1 MWRPRRSSRLFL
13 QARLVSSW
21 TLRWKNYRR
30 SGMDRVAV
38 YSAFALQRLC
48 VMSLD
53 NPSIHVLTHLTRQT
67 FLRLRVDSF
76 FQALTCTAL
85 GPNRRFS
92 SANELRC
99 EPRDSSMVQWR
110 RFPPYTTSTPTTL
123 QPQSLKPHFEDH
135 VANRSTRL
143 VARSELCT

>member
-1 MWRPRRSSRLFL
+1 
-13 QARLVSSW
+13 
-21 TLRWKNYRR
+21 
-30 SGMDRVAV
+30 
-38 YSAFALQRLC
+38 
-48 VMSLD
+48 MSLD